1 MGETPIVIVFD
12 GDGVNSLI
20 KVLVWGL
27 GKKCDIVLDTIDS
40 EICEVIGFI
49 DNDPD
54 KAGGQYKNKKIY
66 SFGEIPCDFDY
77 VLVSVLMYKSILYQM
92 EQAQFPMDKVIVFYD
107 MSYVEEKKYWNF
119 IDWKAWKI
127 AILEEK
133 IKRLENKF
141 EAGFSNI
148 EYEITDKIR
157 KNKYRFPLLADDEEL
172 VDKITEEHCSFI
184 RFGDGEFE
192 IMQGKER
199 LPYQRVEL
207 DLPQKL
213 KSVIAASDN
222 NILIGI
228 ANNYGDLD
236 QYTEGTAY
244 GIREYMTEETRM
256 FHLSVLDPD
265 RTYYNA
271 YVFKT
276 YMPYKDKMSTPDR
289 VALIRRIWNDRD
301 VVFIEGDKTRTG
313 YGNDLFDNTRSI
325 KRILCPTFN
334 AYAKYHE
341 ILSCSRKVDKNCL
354 ILVVLGPAGKIL
366 SYDLARDGYQV
377 VDIGQIDMDYEWYL
391 SGTEFKVPNPDKY
404 VSQLPPAVISDIT
417 DDTYQKQILFKIE

>member
-1 MGETPIVIVFD
+1 MGKTPIAIIFH
-12 GDGVNSLI
+12 GDGGNSLI

-27 GKKCDIVLDTIDS
+27 GKKCDTVLNTINS
-40 EICEVIGFI
+40 ERCEVIGFI

-66 SFGEIPCDFDY
+66 SFGEVPGDFDY
-77 VLVSVLMYKSILYQM
+77 VLVSVLLYNSILYQM
-92 EQAQFPMDKVIVFYD
+92 EQAQFPMDRVIVFYD
-107 MSYVEEKKYWNF
+107 MSYVEEKKYRDF

-127 AILEEK
+127 AVLEEK

-141 EAGFSNI
+141 EAWASNI
-148 EYEITDKIR
+148 EYEIADKIR
-157 KNKYRFPLLADDEEL
+157 KNKYCFPLLADDEEL
-172 VDKITEEHCSFI
+172 VDKITNEHCSFI

-199 LPYQRVEL
+199 PPFQRVEL
-207 DLPQKL
+207 DLPQRL
-213 KSVIAASDN
+213 KSVLATSDK

-236 QYTEGTAY
+236 QYTEETAY

-276 YMPYKDKMSTPDR
+276 YMPYKDKMSTLDR

-313 YGNDLFDNTRSI
+313 YKNDLFDNTRSI

-334 AYAKYHE
+334 AYAKYDE
-341 ILSCSRKVDKNCL
+341 ILSCSRKVDKGCL
-354 ILVVLGPAGKIL
+354 ILVALGPAGKIL
-366 SYDLARDGYQV
+366 SYDLIRDGYQV

-391 SGTEFKVPNPDKY
+391 SGTGFRVPNPNKY

-417 DDTYQKQILFKIE
+417 DDTYQEQILFKIE